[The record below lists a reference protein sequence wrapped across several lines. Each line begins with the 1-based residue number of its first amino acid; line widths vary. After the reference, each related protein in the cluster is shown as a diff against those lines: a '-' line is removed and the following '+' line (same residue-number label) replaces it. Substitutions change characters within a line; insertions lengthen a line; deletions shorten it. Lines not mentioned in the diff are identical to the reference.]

1 MEECHMNDQALRDG
15 LAALSA
21 ELLDFAQVRDWEQ
34 FHAPKNLAM
43 SLAIEAAEVMEHFQW
58 SPADVALVLSA
69 DKRQAIALELA
80 DVMIYLLR
88 LSTVLGVDLVDAVRK
103 KVSINEQRYP
113 VAKARGRSDKYDE
126 L

>member
-1 MEECHMNDQALRDG
+1 MNDQALRDG

-21 ELLDFAQVRDWEQ
+21 ELQDFARARDWEQ

-58 SPADVALVLSA
+58 SAAEAVPALAA
-69 DKRQAIALELA
+69 DKREAIALELA

-88 LSTVLGVDLVDAVRK
+88 LATVLDVDLVDAVRGK
-103 KVSINEQRYP
+103 LAINEQRYP
-113 VAKARGRSDKYDE
+113 VSKARGRADKYDE

>member
-1 MEECHMNDQALRDG
+1 MNDQALRDG

-21 ELLDFAQVRDWEQ
+21 ELRDFATARDWEQ

-58 SPADVALVLSA
+58 SAADAAAALAA
-69 DKRQAIALELA
+69 DKRKAIALELA

-88 LSTVLGVDLVDAVRK
+88 LSTVLGVDLVDAVRE
-103 KVSINEQRYP
+103 KVAINEQRYP

>member
-1 MEECHMNDQALRDG
+1 MNDQALRDG
-15 LAALSA
+15 LAALA
-21 ELLDFAQVRDWEQ
+21 ADLRDFARARDWEQ

-58 SPADVALVLSA
+58 SAADPALATDQ
-69 DKRQAIALELA
+69 REAIALELA

-88 LSTVLGVDLVDAVRK
+88 LSTVLGVDLVDAVRRK
-103 KVSINEQRYP
+103 LAINEERYP
-113 VAKARGRSDKYDE
+113 VAKAWGRADKYDE

>member
-1 MEECHMNDQALRDG
+1 MCHKNDQALRDG

-21 ELLDFAQVRDWEQ
+21 ELRDFATARDWEQ

-58 SPADVALVLSA
+58 SAADMAAALAA
-69 DKRQAIALELA
+69 DKRKAIALELA

-88 LSTVLGVDLVDAVRK
+88 LSTVLGVDLVDAVRE
-103 KVSINEQRYP
+103 KVAINEQRYP